1 MSEGHNIDLDW
12 EKESDRDYIFLMEH
26 QKDIEDEYYQSLSKN
41 KKPAKITILT
51 PIKEKK
57 NEVSD
62 NTLSF

>member
-26 QKDIEDEYYQSLSKN
+26 QKDIEDEYYQWLGKN